1 MGCAVKIG
9 TSALLFFAL
18 YAIYSWAGFLYPE
31 GGAWYEVLA
40 KPPGTPPASV
50 FPVVWGILYAL
61 ISLSIVQ
68 LARSRQMDGETLLLF
83 FINWAVVQ
91 VFTWLF
97 VEKHLLLPAAADTVL
112 VAYSTWLLI
121 KMIRPRKRAA
131 AYLLIPY
138 LLWALYTVYLSWGVF
153 LLNR

>member
-1 MGCAVKIG
+1 MKIG

-18 YAIYSWAGFLYPE
+18 YALYSWATFLYPE
-31 GGAWYEVLA
+31 GGDWYEALA
-40 KPPGTPPASV
+40 KPPGTPPASF
-50 FPVVWGILYAL
+50 FPVVWGL

-68 LARSRQMDGETLLLF
+68 LARSRQMDAETLLLF
-83 FINWAVVQ
+83 FINWAVIQ

-97 VEKHLLLPAAADTVL
+97 VEKHLLLPAAVDTVL

-121 KMIRPRKRAA
+121 RMIRPRKRVA
-131 AYLLIPY
+131 AYLLMPC
-138 LLWALYTVYLSWGVF
+138 LLWALYTAYLSWGIF

>member
-1 MGCAVKIG
+1 
-9 TSALLFFAL
+9 
-18 YAIYSWAGFLYPE
+18 
-31 GGAWYEVLA
+31 
-40 KPPGTPPASV
+40 
-50 FPVVWGILYAL
+50 
-61 ISLSIVQ
+61 
-68 LARSRQMDGETLLLF
+68 MDGETLLLF